1 VLDPYDVLITPQ
13 PDSSNISFI
22 GGTFA
27 PTGAPSVLPDRQLNA
42 ALQSS
47 NVIVTTGGAGSPGS
61 QIGDITLRDGAHL
74 VWSTGNSLTLSA
86 LHDIIFEPGS
96 FIRKE
101 KGAKSKFVLRADHNG
116 TGSGTRKLN
125 ARPIRL
131 SH

>member
-1 VLDPYDVLITPQ
+1 LRSACSVEASDHQLVNCYRTVDTCAPNGTVRTLLLDTFDVFITPQ

-61 QIGDITLRDGAHL
+61 QIGDITLRDGAHV
-74 VWSTGNSLTLSA
+74 VWSTG
-86 LHDIIFEPGS
+86 
-96 FIRKE
+96 
-101 KGAKSKFVLRADHNG
+101 
-116 TGSGTRKLN
+116 
-125 ARPIRL
+125 
-131 SH
+131 